1 MITITISIVLLTA
14 VISFTAFSNEKV
26 MDDLIFYPPSITN
39 RNQWYRFI
47 TCGFIHADIM
57 HLVFNMYSFYLFG
70 DIVEKSFGFIF
81 GESGKMLYVL
91 LYLSALIVSILPTY
105 FNHQNDYR
113 YRSLGASGAV
123 SAIIFVGIFLYPTL
137 GMGIFPIP
145 FHIPGF
151 VFGSLRQEDRFGGRH
166 AEHVFDRFGFGLD
179 HGGFDL
185 GDIAQRADRGGG
197 HGVFRLG
204 AAIDASGFFDCAVC
218 VGHTLFASS
227 LWVDE

>member
-70 DIVEKSFGFIF
+70 DIVEKPFGFIF

-151 VFGSLRQEDRFGGRH
+151 VFGPLYLGISYYLANKGQGNINHSAHIWGAIYGIIFLIITSSFLSKMNVFENFYNEVFNYLR
-166 AEHVFDRFGFGLD
+166 
-179 HGGFDL
+179 
-185 GDIAQRADRGGG
+185 
-197 HGVFRLG
+197 
-204 AAIDASGFFDCAVC
+204 
-218 VGHTLFASS
+218 
-227 LWVDE
+227 

>member
-26 MDDLIFYPPSITN
+26 MNDLIFYPPSITN

-151 VFGSLRQEDRFGGRH
+151 VFGPLYLGISYYLANKGQGNINHSAHIWGAIYGIIFLIITSSFLSKMNVFENFYNEVFNYLR
-166 AEHVFDRFGFGLD
+166 
-179 HGGFDL
+179 
-185 GDIAQRADRGGG
+185 
-197 HGVFRLG
+197 
-204 AAIDASGFFDCAVC
+204 
-218 VGHTLFASS
+218 
-227 LWVDE
+227 